1 MDRVDQVTEL
11 KLRIAELELE
21 NKNLH
26 ETVTFL
32 TRKLFGKS
40 SETSKSLNIEGQM
53 SLFDEAEVE
62 EVSDAPE
69 PTIEEVTTVLKKK
82 YKGQRK
88 DKLDKLPHDK
98 MVFKLSSEDLSCL
111 QCNSE
116 LVRIGEEF
124 VRTEVEYIPAT
135 LRVIDYYRETYEC
148 RKCKNTDEPYIEK
161 TPLPSPVIPHS
172 FASPSSVAHVMYQ
185 KFVNAMPLYRQ
196 EKDWSNLG
204 LNLSRQTMSN
214 WILIASR
221 DWLMPIVNL
230 LHEKMLEEKYLHADE
245 TKVQVLNEK
254 DRKNTTN
261 SFMWVYGT
269 YKDSK
274 FPMRIFEYQ
283 PTRNGDHAKDFL
295 KGFSGY
301 LITDAYKG
309 YEKVENIIRCY
320 CWSHLRRYFV
330 DALPS
335 DIKKQEA
342 TLPTQA
348 IQYCKELFKI
358 ESELE
363 SLTPKERKKQRQ
375 KRSKPILE
383 AFWSWVNANRDN
395 CLPKSKLYKAFN
407 YAINQKEGL
416 MQFLEDGNISIT
428 NNLAENSIRPFTL
441 GRKNWLF
448 SGSPEGAEASAAVY
462 SIIETA
468 KANDLNPYNYLLYI
482 FKYMPGVR
490 FDEEPEWLEDF
501 LPWHPDVQAFCKNKA
516 SK

>member
-1 MDRVDQVTEL
+1 METADQFTKLE
-11 KLRIAELELE
+11 LRIAELELE

-62 EVSDAPE
+62 ANPTAIE
-69 PTIEEVTTVLKKK
+69 PTLEEVAVVIRKK

-88 DKLDKLPHDK
+88 EKLDTLPHK
-98 MVFKLSSEDLSCL
+98 KVLFKLDSEDLSCP
-111 QCNSE
+111 QCSTDLKN
-116 LVRIGEEF
+116 VGEEF
-124 VRTEVEYIPAT
+124 VRSEVEYIPAQ
-135 LRVIDYYRETYEC
+135 LNVIDYYRETYEC
-148 RKCKNTDEPYIEK
+148 RSCKNTDEPYMEK
-161 TPLPSPVIPHS
+161 TPMPSPVIPHS

-185 KFVNAMPLYRQ
+185 KFVNALPFYRQ
-196 EKDWSNLG
+196 EKDWLNLG
-204 LNLSRQTMSN
+204 LNLTRQTMSN
-214 WILIASR
+214 WTLIAAR

-230 LHEKMLEEKYLHADE
+230 LHQIMLKEKYLHADE
-245 TKVQVLNEK
+245 TRVQVLNEK
-254 DRKNTTN
+254 DRKNTTD
-261 SFMWVYGT
+261 SYMWVYGT
-269 YKDSK
+269 YKNSK
-274 FPMRIFEYQ
+274 FPIRIFEYH
-283 PTRNGDHAKDFL
+283 PTRNGDHAKEFL
-295 KGFSGY
+295 KGYSGY
-301 LITDAYKG
+301 LVTDAFKG
-309 YEKVENIIRCY
+309 YEKVGNITRCY

-335 DIKKQEA
+335 DLKKPEA
-342 TLPTQA
+342 TLPTIA
-348 IQYCKELFKI
+348 IEYCKKLFTI

-363 SLTPKERKKQRQ
+363 SLSPKERKIQRHE
-375 KRSKPILE
+375 RIKPVLE
-383 AFWSWVNANRDN
+383 AFWLWIEVNKDN
-395 CLPKSKLYKAFN
+395 CLPKSKLYKAFT

-416 MQFLEDGNISIT
+416 MNFLEDGNIAIS

-448 SGSPEGAEASAAVY
+448 SGSPEGAKASAAVY

-468 KANDLNPYNYLLYI
+468 KANDINPYNYLLYI

-490 FDEEPEWLEDF
+490 FEEEPEWLEDF
-501 LPWHPDVQAFCKNKA
+501 LPWSPGVQAFCKNQA

>member
-1 MDRVDQVTEL
+1 MNSMDQVSKL
-11 KLRIAELELE
+11 QLRIEELELE

-62 EVSDAPE
+62 TDPTVDE
-69 PTIEEVTTVLKKK
+69 PTLEEVTVVIKKK

-88 DKLDKLPHDK
+88 EKLDNLPHDK
-98 MVFKLSSEDLSCL
+98 VVFKLSPEDLLCP
-111 QCNSE
+111 QCDTDLKS
-116 LVRIGEEF
+116 VGEEF
-124 VRTEVEYIPAT
+124 VRSEVEFIPAT

-148 RKCKNTDEPYIEK
+148 RQCKNTDEPYMEK
-161 TPLPSPVIPHS
+161 TPVPSPVIPHS

-196 EKDWSNLG
+196 ETDWSNLG
-204 LNLSRQTMSN
+204 LDLTRQTMSN
-214 WILIASR
+214 WIMIASR
-221 DWLMPIVNL
+221 EWLMPIVNL
-230 LHEKMLEEKYLHADE
+230 LHQKMLEEEYLHADE
-245 TKVQVLNEK
+245 TRVQVLNEK
-254 DRKNTTN
+254 DRKNTTD

-274 FPMRIFEYQ
+274 FQIRIFEYH
-283 PTRNGDHAKDFL
+283 PTRNGDHARDFL
-295 KGFSGY
+295 KGFNGY
-301 LITDAYKG
+301 LVSDAYQG
-309 YEKVENIIRCY
+309 YEKVENITRCY

-335 DIKKQEA
+335 DLKKPEA

-348 IQYCKELFKI
+348 IKYCKKLFKI
-358 ESELE
+358 ETELE
-363 SLTPKERKKQRQ
+363 SLSAEERKIQRHEQ
-375 KRSKPILE
+375 SIPVLE
-383 AFWSWVNANRDN
+383 AFWLWVDKNKDN
-395 CLPKSKLYKAFN
+395 CLPKSKLYKAFT

-416 MQFLEDGNISIT
+416 MNFLQDGNIAIS
-428 NNLAENSIRPFTL
+428 NNLAENSIRPFTV

-448 SGSPEGAEASAAVY
+448 SGSPEGAKASATVY

-468 KANDLNPYNYLLYI
+468 KANNINPYDYLLYI
-482 FKYMPGVR
+482 FKFMPGVR

-501 LPWHPDVQAFCKNKA
+501 LPWHPDVQAFCNNKA
-516 SK
+516 RK